1 MYRWKQLLN
10 YYNGYYIIALQDH
23 VVRTNYY
30 WVKRVYWWSRC
41 YKSRNTIPLVYS
53 IYFKVALLKLVYS
66 FFIRSTIMFQSNY
79 LLGLLF
85 VISVV
90 RATPVT
96 INSGKLFYQLRIFLD
111 GTFYYFLDK
120 FDGKKMI
127 KIIYLIKNDYPELHE
142 NY

>member
-1 MYRWKQLLN
+1 
-10 YYNGYYIIALQDH
+10 
-23 VVRTNYY
+23 
-30 WVKRVYWWSRC
+30 
-41 YKSRNTIPLVYS
+41 
-53 IYFKVALLKLVYS
+53 
-66 FFIRSTIMFQSNY
+66 MFQSNY